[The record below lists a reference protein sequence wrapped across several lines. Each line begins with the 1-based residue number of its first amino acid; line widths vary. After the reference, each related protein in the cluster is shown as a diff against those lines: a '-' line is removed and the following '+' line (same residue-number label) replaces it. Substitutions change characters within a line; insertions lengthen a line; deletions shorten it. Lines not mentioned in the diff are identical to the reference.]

1 MASPASE
8 TPSTTAGMPIERQ
21 KALCNLI
28 RHWVLRATTHAHSGH
43 ATSAL
48 SAVELMTSLYFGG
61 TLRYNAPDP
70 EDPYNDRVIF
80 SKGHASPL
88 LYSLWA
94 AAGQVSEEDL
104 HHYREF
110 RSELEGHPTDRFRF
124 AEAATGSLG
133 QGLSIGLGMA
143 LQAKSHGGASSGSP
157 SNRVYVLLG
166 DSEMAEGSQWEAAQ
180 LAAYYKLDNLIGIL
194 DVNRLGQRGP
204 TMYEHHLEA
213 YRCRIEA
220 FGWKAVV
227 VDDGHDLE
235 ELAEAYRVATT
246 VEGQP
251 SMLIART
258 IKGKGIS
265 FLADK
270 SGWHGKA
277 LDEER
282 LEDALQELGDV
293 DHAIRGE
300 IRPPEYPAETK
311 PAKPAPSSQR
321 AEPPEMERYEIGDQH
336 ATREAYGTALCR
348 LGESVPELIA
358 LDGEVSNSTM
368 SETFRDKFPD
378 RFYEMYIAEQNMV
391 GAATG
396 LALRGKLPFVS
407 TFAAFF
413 SRAFDQIRMAPHS
426 GANIKFVGSHAGV
439 SIGQDGPSQM
449 GLEDIAC
456 FRTLPGSVVLY
467 PCDAV
472 STERLMEQLVRHEGI
487 AYLRTTR
494 GKTPVIY
501 DCEKAFPIGQSNVL
515 RESENDQL
523 TIIGAGATVHEALKA
538 YDMLQEAGVDA
549 RVIDLYSVKPI
560 DRQTLRAAAME
571 TQLLLTVEDHYA
583 AGGIGEAVMH
593 ALADDPV
600 PVFALSVEKR
610 PRSGTPEELLE
621 DHGISAAAIV
631 AKAKEIIGLR

>member
-1 MASPASE
+1 MDSSMTKKQSAS
-8 TPSTTAGMPIERQ
+8 AGLPIETQ
-21 KALCNLI
+21 KSLCNLI
-28 RHWVLRATTHAHSGH
+28 RHWVLEATTHAHSGH

-48 SAVELMTSLYFGG
+48 SGVELMTSLFFGG
-61 TLRYNAPDP
+61 TLRYNVDDPD
-70 EDPYNDRVIF
+70 DPYNDRVIF

-94 AAGQVSEEDL
+94 AAGQLSEEDL
-104 HHYREF
+104 QHYREF

-143 LQAKSHGGASSGSP
+143 LQAKAHGDGGPSTA
-157 SNRVYVLLG
+157 SNRVFVLLG
-166 DSEMAEGSQWEAAQ
+166 DSEMAEGAQWEAAQ
-180 LAAYYKLDNLIGIL
+180 LATHYKLDNLIGVL

-204 TMYEHHLEA
+204 TMYGHHLDV
-213 YRCRIEA
+213 YRDRIEA
-220 FGWKAVV
+220 FGWKAIV

-235 ELAEAYRVATT
+235 ELAEAYRVATN

-258 IKGKGIS
+258 VKGKGVS
-265 FLADK
+265 FLADEG
-270 SGWHGKA
+270 GWHGKA
-277 LDEER
+277 LDEDH
-282 LEDALQELGDV
+282 LKTALKELGEV
-293 DHAIRGE
+293 DHNVRGE
-300 IRPPEYPAETK
+300 IRGPDYPGEKRPTE
-311 PAKPAPSSQR
+311 PSPSAQR
-321 AEPPEMERYEIGDQH
+321 AEPPEMEPYEIGDPH
-336 ATREAYGTALCR
+336 ATRNAYGSALCR
-348 LGESVPELIA
+348 LGEAFPELVA
-358 LDGEVSNSTM
+358 LDGEVSNSTGA
-368 SETFRDKFPD
+368 EVFRDKFPE

-439 SIGQDGPSQM
+439 EIGQDGPSQM
-449 GLEDIAC
+449 GLEDIAT
-456 FRTLPGSVVLY
+456 FRTLPESVVVY

-487 AYLRTTR
+487 AYMRTTR

-501 DCEKAFPIGQSNVL
+501 ERDEVFTIGQSHVL
-515 RESENDQL
+515 RHSDNDQL
-523 TIIGAGATVHEALKA
+523 TIVGAGITLHQALKA
-538 YDMLQEAGVDA
+538 YEQLKDAGIAA
-549 RVIDLYSVKPI
+549 RVIDLYSIKPI
-560 DRQTLRAAAME
+560 DRLTLRAAAME

-600 PVFALSVEKR
+600 PIFALCVEKR
-610 PRSGTPEELLE
+610 PRSGSPDELLE
-621 DHGISAAAIV
+621 DHGISAKAIV
-631 AKAKEIIGLR
+631 AKAKEIVGLQ